1 MANKLIGEFLFFKT
15 QPKNVRTILITNMLY
30 GLILPIIEIFVGAY
44 IMRNTGNS
52 SYVAIYQLCMYI
64 GVVSTSILNGALLKI
79 FKVNRLYSFGIM
91 LTAIS
96 LMVMMF
102 VQSLGIVQ
110 LGIAGFAL
118 GASTGFFWTNRY
130 LLTLNST
137 NDQNRNYFF
146 GLESFFFS
154 LWSIV
159 VPLIIGAFLASLD
172 GKVWFGHAIN
182 VNMGYQII
190 TVVVFFIA
198 IGACI
203 ALAKGDFVNPIQKK
217 FIYFRYHILWQ
228 KFLVL
233 ASLKGMVQ
241 GFLVTAPAILV
252 MRLVGNEGSLG
263 LIQGVGGGATAI
275 LVYVLGRLAK
285 PEHRMKIFGF
295 GLFVFFIGT
304 LVNGIMFSALGVI
317 IFVLCKVLFQP
328 LHDLAY
334 FPTMMKTIDAVS
346 DIEKRNEYA
355 YILSHEVGLFFGRAL
370 GMILFISLAYF
381 VSEIFALKYALIIV
395 AGLQLISLPLA
406 KHIISEI
413 DSKHTKK
420 AESQKMN
427 TLLTPIIEEL
437 KD

>member
-1 MANKLIGEFLFFKT
+1 MNKLAGEFLFFKD
-15 QPKNVRTILITNMLY
+15 QPKNIRTLLITNMLY
-30 GLILPIIEIFVGAY
+30 GMILPIIEIFIGAY

-52 SYVAIYQLCMYI
+52 SYVAIFQLFMYI

-79 FKVNRLYSFGIM
+79 FKVNWLYSFGIV
-91 LTAIS
+91 LSAIA

-102 VQSLGIVQ
+102 VHSIGIVQ
-110 LGIAGFAL
+110 LGFAGFAI

-130 LLTLNST
+130 LLALTAT
-137 NDQNRNYFF
+137 NDKNRNYFF

-159 VPLIIGAFLASLD
+159 IPLMVGAFLGTID
-172 GKVWFGHAIN
+172 GKVLFGHTVNIN
-182 VNMGYQII
+182 IGYQII
-190 TVVVFFIA
+190 TVIVFFIA
-198 IGACI
+198 VGACLV
-203 ALAKGDFVNPIQKK
+203 LAKGDFVNPVQKK
-217 FIYFRYHILWQ
+217 FLYFKYHILWR
-228 KFLVL
+228 KFLAL

-263 LIQGVGGGATAI
+263 LIQGIGGGATAI
-275 LVYVLGRLAK
+275 IVYVLGRIAK

-304 LVNGIMFSALGVI
+304 LVNGIMFSAIGVI

-346 DIEKRNEYA
+346 TIEKRNEYA

-370 GMILFISLAYF
+370 GMILFISLAYY

-395 AGLQLISLPLA
+395 GALQLISLPLA
-406 KHIISEI
+406 KHIIHET
-413 DSKHTKK
+413 DTKYK
-420 AESQKMN
+420 
-427 TLLTPIIEEL
+427 I
-437 KD
+437 

>member
-1 MANKLIGEFLFFKT
+1 MANKLMGEFLFFKT
-15 QPKNVRTILITNMLY
+15 QPKNIRTLLITNMLY
-30 GLILPIIEIFVGAY
+30 GMILPIIEIFVGAY

-52 SYVAIYQLCMYI
+52 TYVAIFQLFMYI

-79 FKVNRLYSFGIM
+79 FKVNLLYSFGII
-91 LTAIS
+91 LSAIA

-102 VQSLGIVQ
+102 VHSIGIVQ
-110 LGIAGFAL
+110 LGIAGFAI

-130 LLTLNST
+130 LLALTST
-137 NDQNRNYFF
+137 NDNNRNYFF

-159 VPLIIGAFLASLD
+159 IPLMVGAFLGTID

-203 ALAKGDFVNPIQKK
+203 VLAKGNFINPVQKK
-217 FIYFRYHILWQ
+217 FIYFRYHVLWQ
-228 KFLVL
+228 KFLAL

-263 LIQGVGGGATAI
+263 LIQGIGGGATAI
-275 LVYVLGRLAK
+275 LVYVLGRIAK

-295 GLFVFFIGT
+295 GLVVFFIGT

-346 DIEKRNEYA
+346 SIEKRNEYA
-355 YILSHEVGLFFGRAL
+355 YILSHEVGLFIGRAS

-381 VSEIFALKYALIIV
+381 VSEIFALKFALIIV
-395 AGLQLISLPLA
+395 GALQLISLPLA
-406 KHIISEI
+406 KHIIKEI
-413 DSKHTKK
+413 DTKYK
-420 AESQKMN
+420 VVV
-427 TLLTPIIEEL
+427 
-437 KD
+437 KDK

>member
-1 MANKLIGEFLFFKT
+1 MSNKLAGEFLFFKE
-15 QPKNVRTILITNMLY
+15 QPQNIRTLLITNMLY
-30 GLILPIIEIFVGAY
+30 GMILPIIEIFIGAY

-52 SYVAIYQLCMYI
+52 SYVAIFQLFMYI

-79 FKVNRLYSFGIM
+79 FKVNWLYSFGIV
-91 LTAIS
+91 LSAIA

-102 VQSLGIVQ
+102 VHSIGIVQ
-110 LGIAGFAL
+110 LGIAGFAI

-130 LLTLNST
+130 LLALTAT
-137 NDQNRNYFF
+137 NDKNRNYFF

-159 VPLIIGAFLASLD
+159 IPLMVGAFLGTID
-172 GKVWFGHAIN
+172 GKVLFGHTVNIN
-182 VNMGYQII
+182 SGYQII
-190 TVVVFFIA
+190 TVIVFFIA
-198 IGACI
+198 VGACI
-203 ALAKGDFVNPIQKK
+203 VLSKGDFANPVQKK
-217 FIYFRYHILWQ
+217 FIYFRYHVLWQ
-228 KFLVL
+228 KFLAL

-263 LIQGVGGGATAI
+263 LIQGIGGGATAI
-275 LVYVLGRLAK
+275 IVYVLGRIAK

-295 GLFVFFIGT
+295 GLVVFFIGT
-304 LVNGIMFSALGVI
+304 LVNGIMFSAIGVI

-346 DIEKRNEYA
+346 TIEKRNEYA

-395 AGLQLISLPLA
+395 GALQLISLPLA
-406 KHIISEI
+406 KHIIKEI
-413 DSKHTKK
+413 DTKHK
-420 AESQKMN
+420 
-427 TLLTPIIEEL
+427 I
-437 KD
+437 